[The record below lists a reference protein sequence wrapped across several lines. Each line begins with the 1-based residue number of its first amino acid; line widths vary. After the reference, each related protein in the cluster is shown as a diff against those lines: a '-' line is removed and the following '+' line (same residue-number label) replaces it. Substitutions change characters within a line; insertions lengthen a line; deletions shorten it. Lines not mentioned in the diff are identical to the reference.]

1 MPFPTASSRARA
13 AGVAALGL
21 ALVGP
26 HLVHVPMAV
35 AEESPD
41 PLLLYTFEGDAA
53 AATIVNEGTL
63 GSAFDARVVAA
74 ESLPRGTGPTAE
86 LGASGRFPG
95 GAQNTSQEG
104 KPYLE
109 IPKGLFDGMEAITV
123 STWINWN
130 GANANQLP
138 WAYIIGSDALP
149 ANNWGVYYQ
158 PNEGGQS
165 KAVANSGSEVKAVAN
180 EPLASNTWVHLTSVA
195 DGESLSYYM
204 NGSLVSKVAVPLDFT
219 KLGEPDS
226 TRSGLIGTVPWAPQ
240 WAALFGGEF
249 DDFAVYGAALNAE
262 QVSTL
267 FTDYVGGI
275 ASVEDSVFEVST
287 PASVSP
293 QLPVTASV
301 VTESGFATE
310 APIAW
315 DQVPPSELAT
325 PGNTFEV
332 QGRISGWVEPLVARV
347 TVEER
352 PLQDVVV
359 DFAQN
364 TGAFRGGASGT
375 LYGLGDEQSPTQA
388 IVNGAAMTN
397 VSQKPPYGTQHP
409 GGDAFNIE
417 DTFFDKHG
425 KDLYVYT
432 QDYYPDWPYN
442 RGVRPGDD
450 RNYLRTDG
458 ILTGEYTN
466 DPNGVWDY
474 LEVLEIVVDEVAREA
489 TNPEKYVFIPF
500 NEVDL
505 QWLNSDSLYDR
516 YMHQGGQ
523 PDSYTPNGETDWEAA
538 WNVITGTYAKHGLER
553 PQIAGPGDAAWR
565 GEANIKAFLDMAIE
579 TDTVPDIYVWHE
591 LRGYQWLPVRAG
603 LFRQYAQELGLTGD
617 EVPEVNIT
625 EWGAS
630 SDMSSPANLLRWFA
644 SFEAAKV
651 DAQTAYWTA
660 SGTLSDNYAKV
671 NAGNGG
677 WWLFKW
683 YGDLTGSDT
692 VKVVTGEQNAIAAI
706 DEDARRAQV
715 IVGGLANGNDGGL
728 RLTGLDTGVF
738 GSAVDFEVRENLVSG
753 TDGIA
758 AAPRLVAAGN
768 DVVLTDGQLQ
778 LRIPSRNDSSTYQV
792 IITPASDADPE
803 AALAQQSGRYLL
815 EAEQGFLT
823 DAQVRTP
830 SGYRASNNRDVA
842 GFAAVGS
849 RADWT
854 VDVAEAGRYRL
865 QVLGATPGVVAQ
877 HALFVDDEF
886 ATTVTYGA
894 NAIKPSNVATVARGS
909 AEVYVDLEAGEQTL
923 SLRASQDGADLMPGA
938 GEAGGVTLD
947 RFELVRV
954 GDAAN
959 TEELTYPAS
968 TFRLFEGAGLDGGSA
983 VLTAGQRADVY
994 LSNHESGYYDLTADW
1009 EGTDLELRVN
1019 GRTAAIFADG
1029 ESTVTV
1035 HLPEGITEVEL
1046 FSAQG
1051 ANVSSLSTVR
1061 NEAADANIV
1070 RIEAEDLDVVE
1081 LGGTARVAQFSSQ
1094 LTNGTSAFVQG
1105 LGITDANPAN
1115 EGTLTIP
1122 RLAGFDAAGEY
1133 DVVIHYSN
1141 DDIEGTHDYNPQVVD
1156 LGLQASEAGTE
1167 GLAGR
1172 TTFRYTYGALN
1183 FWEAVM
1189 PLTLSTDAGAITFG
1203 NTRSTL
1209 YIDEGTEWG
1218 THDDVIL
1225 PGYAMA
1231 PDVDW
1236 LAIAPFVVG
1245 GAPAPEPE
1253 PSEPEEPSEQPS
1265 VEPSPTAT
1273 VTVTAPAKPGDLY
1286 STPGFHNVNGRWWY
1300 TECEPYS
1307 QTIRC
1312 TTEIW
1317 ASSVKVE
1324 AGRFVQTNGWVF
1336 NNLTY
1341 LPFMKRAQWANNPLG
1356 VAGEWTASDGRRWKT
1371 ECDTAQT
1378 GRDGCRSWVWSSIVA
1393 SSQGADGVWSHRVTE
1408 DWVFNNIVRFKV
1420 S

>member
-1 MPFPTASSRARA
+1 
-13 AGVAALGL
+13 
-21 ALVGP
+21 
-26 HLVHVPMAV
+26 MAV
-35 AEESPD
+35 AEETPE
-41 PLLLYTFEGDAA
+41 PLLLYTFDDNADASA
-53 AATIVNEGTL
+53 VANEGSL
-63 GSAFDARVVAA
+63 GSAFDARVVSAPT
-74 ESLPRGTGPTAE
+74 LPRGTGPTAE
-86 LGASGRFPG
+86 LGASGKFPG
-95 GAQNTSQEG
+95 GPQNTSMDG

-138 WAYIIGSDALP
+138 WAYIVGSDALP
-149 ANNWGVYYQ
+149 NNNWGVYYQ
-158 PNEGGQS
+158 PNEDGQS
-165 KAVANSGSEVKAVAN
+165 KAVANSGQEVKAVT
-180 EPLASNTWVHLTSVA
+180 ESPLASNTWVHITSVA

-204 NGSLVSKVAVPLDFT
+204 NGALVAKVAVPLDFT
-219 KLGEPDS
+219 KLGNANS

-240 WAALFGGEF
+240 WAAPFGGEF
-249 DDFAVYGAALNAE
+249 DDFAVYDAALGAD
-262 QVSTL
+262 QVAQL
-267 FTDYVGGI
+267 YTDYVGAI
-275 ASVEDSVFEVST
+275 ASVGDSTFDVTT

-293 QLPVTASV
+293 QLPDTTTV
-301 VTESGFATE
+301 VTETGFTTT
-310 APIAW
+310 APIVW
-315 DQVPPSELAT
+315 DQIPAADLAT

-332 QGRISGWVEPLVARV
+332 QGWIAGWDEPLVARI
-347 TVEER
+347 TVEAR

-359 DFAQN
+359 DFGQR

-375 LYGLGDEQSPTQA
+375 LYGLGDEQSPTSA

-417 DTFFDKHG
+417 ETFFEKHG
-425 KDLYVYT
+425 QDLYVYT

-442 RGVRPGDD
+442 RGQRPGDD
-450 RNYLRTDG
+450 RSYVRGDDG

-466 DPNGVWDY
+466 ESNGVWDY
-474 LEVLEIVVDEVAREA
+474 LEVLEIVVDAIAREA
-489 TNPEKYVFIPF
+489 DNPEKYAFIPF

-538 WNVITGTYAKHGLER
+538 WNVITDTYAKYGLER
-553 PQIAGPGDAAWR
+553 PKIAGPGDAAWR
-565 GEANIKAFLDMAIE
+565 GEGNIKAFLEMAIE
-579 TDTVPDIYVWHE
+579 TDTVPDVYVWHE
-591 LRGYQWLPVRAG
+591 LRGYQWLPQRAG
-603 LFRQYAQELGLTGD
+603 LFREYAQDVGLTG
-617 EVPEVNIT
+617 EEIPEVNIT

-630 SDMSSPANLLRWFA
+630 GDMSSPANLLRWFA

-683 YGDLTGSDT
+683 YGDLTGSET
-692 VKVVTGEQNAIAAI
+692 VEVTTGEQNAIAAI
-706 DEDARRAQV
+706 DTDARRAQV
-715 IVGGLANGNDGGL
+715 IVGGFANGNDGGL

-768 DVVLTDGQLQ
+768 DVELTDGQLQ

-803 AALAQQSGRYLL
+803 AALAQQSGRFLL
-815 EAEQGFLT
+815 EAEQAFLT

-854 VDVAEAGRYRL
+854 VDVAEAARYRL
-865 QVLGATPGVVAQ
+865 QVLGATPGIVAQ

-886 ATTVTYGA
+886 AATVTYGA
-894 NAIKPSNVATVARGS
+894 NAMMPSNVATVARGS

-923 SLRASQDGADLMPGA
+923 SLRTSRDGTTFLPGA

-968 TFRLFEGAGLDGGSA
+968 TFRLFDGAGLAAGSA
-983 VLTAGQRADVY
+983 TLADGQRADVY

-1009 EGTDLELRVN
+1009 EGTDLEVRVN

-1081 LGGTARVAQFSSQ
+1081 LGGTARVAQFSSD
-1094 LTNGTSAFVQG
+1094 LTTGSGDGFVQG

-1122 RLAGFDAAGEY
+1122 RLDGFAEAGEY
-1133 DVVIHYSN
+1133 DVVVHYSN

-1172 TTFRYTYGALN
+1172 TTFRYTYGELN

-1245 GAPAPEPE
+1245 GARAPEPE
-1253 PSEPEEPSEQPS
+1253 PSEPVEPSEEPS

-1300 TECEPYS
+1300 TQCEPYS

-1317 ASSVKVE
+1317 ATTVVYE
-1324 AGRFVQTNGWVF
+1324 GGRFVQTNGWTF

-1341 LPFMKRAQWANNPLG
+1341 LPFMTRAQWANNPLG

-1378 GRDGCRSWVWSSIVA
+1378 GRDACRSWAWA
-1393 SSQGADGVWSHRVTE
+1393 TFAAGTQGADGKWSYSVKQ